1 MSKSE
6 ISKKIDRPRAVGF
19 ARYARRVLR
28 IALGSAWE
36 PWSILH
42 TPAHVSTPLN
52 TLGRLVIHWLQ
63 RPLGCC
69 FAEGRTAAHI
79 GTRDSI
85 VHEER
90 R

>member
-52 TLGRLVIHWLQ
+52 TSGRLVIHWFQ
-63 RPLGCC
+63 
-69 FAEGRTAAHI
+69 
-79 GTRDSI
+79 
-85 VHEER
+85 
-90 R
+90 

>member
-42 TPAHVSTPLN
+42 TPAHFSTLLPL
-52 TLGRLVIHWLQ
+52 
-63 RPLGCC
+63 
-69 FAEGRTAAHI
+69 
-79 GTRDSI
+79 
-85 VHEER
+85 
-90 R
+90 

>member
-6 ISKKIDRPRAVGF
+6 ISKKIYRPRAVGF

-42 TPAHVSTPLN
+42 TPAHTSTPLN
-52 TLGRLVIHWLQ
+52 TLGRLVIHWIQ
-63 RPLGCC
+63 
-69 FAEGRTAAHI
+69 
-79 GTRDSI
+79 
-85 VHEER
+85 
-90 R
+90 